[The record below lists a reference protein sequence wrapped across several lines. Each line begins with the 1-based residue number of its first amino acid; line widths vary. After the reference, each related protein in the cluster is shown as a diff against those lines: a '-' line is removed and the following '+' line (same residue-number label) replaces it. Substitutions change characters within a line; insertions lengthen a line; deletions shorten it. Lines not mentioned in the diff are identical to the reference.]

1 MIPLEIKS
9 QSDHLI
15 CSNDYSVRQF
25 KSCNHVQPCVK
36 RDITGQ
42 FNLSQNK
49 RNDVVCR
56 FKVNIADQ
64 LLFTHFRDDGGQMAN
79 IHIKSSA

>member
-15 CSNDYSVRQF
+15 CSNDYSGRQF
-25 KSCNHVQPCVK
+25 KSCNHVQPCVT
-36 RDITGQ
+36 RDKTGQ

-56 FKVNIADQ
+56 FRVNIAN
-64 LLFTHFRDDGGQMAN
+64 LVLFHTWSDGYTDGDGA
-79 IHIKSSA
+79 S